1 MRLFARPA
9 SVPTR
14 ERGIVMAAGSTADA
28 VTVLQEIAMSRL
40 DPRQLAT
47 ALASLPGW
55 RHDPARSAIVRNFA
69 FADFTQAFAFMTEVA
84 LAAEKR
90 DHHPEW
96 TNVYNRVEIALTTH
110 DVGGISQRDVELAAH
125 ADEVFRRFG
134 RG

>member
-1 MRLFARPA
+1 
-9 SVPTR
+9 
-14 ERGIVMAAGSTADA
+14 
-28 VTVLQEIAMSRL
+28 MSRL
-40 DPRQLAT
+40 DPRELAT
-47 ALASLPGW
+47 ALASLPEW
-55 RHDPARSAIVRNFA
+55 RHDAARSAIVRSFA

-125 ADEVFRRFG
+125 ADAIFRRFG
-134 RG
+134 RK